1 MKIKQVYVLLDEPTH
16 SMWYSIAIQ
25 SSILY
30 CVYKSLFFSFSS
42 NVHDI
47 ESNCILMTQLTKNA
61 LVKHNV
67 ENTFWQIIIMQ
78 PSYNVP
84 CVLQG
89 FNLQA
94 SKSCAQ

>member
-1 MKIKQVYVLLDEPTH
+1 MNQHTQCGIQLPFNLQYYIVCIKIF
-16 SMWYSIAIQ
+16 
-25 SSILY
+25 
-30 CVYKSLFFSFSS
+30 FFSFSS